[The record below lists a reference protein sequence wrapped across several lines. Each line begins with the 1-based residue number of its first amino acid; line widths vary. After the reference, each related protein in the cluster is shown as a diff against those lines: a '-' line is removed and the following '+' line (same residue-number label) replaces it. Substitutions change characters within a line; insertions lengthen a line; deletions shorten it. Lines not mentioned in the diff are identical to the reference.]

1 MLKKLLIL
9 FIAIAPIA
17 AIAQNAKLAYIDTQE
32 VIMAMPEIANI
43 RTQVDSRQEQMQA
56 TIQALQTEY
65 TNKMTDFQALPE
77 TTSEAIKQD
86 RIREI
91 VQIEERMQ
99 TFVQNSEQELAQ
111 LWQTLFEPVQRRVS
125 DAIKAIADEG
135 AYTFVFDMAP
145 MQSQP
150 IVYVSDSA
158 SNITQAVKTRLGIR

>member
-17 AIAQNAKLAYIDTQE
+17 AVAQNVKLAYIDTQE
-32 VIMAMPEIANI
+32 IIMAMPELSGIEGQIA
-43 RTQVDSRQEQMQA
+43 TRQEQMQA
-56 TIQALQTEY
+56 TMQALQTEY
-65 TNKMTDFQALPE
+65 TNKMTDFEALPE
-77 TTSEAIKQD
+77 TTSEAIRQD
-86 RIREI
+86 RVREI
-91 VQIEERMQ
+91 VQIQERLQ

-125 DAIKAIADEG
+125 DAIKAVADEG